1 MQKHAN
7 KQAVKARGVLAGSS
21 LAQHAAS
28 VASAYCLYRVYAW
41 SVVEYY
47 PFGEAYL
54 DTPPLPV
61 TPNSCPLKFTA
72 SGAANGGFIPVQD
85 ADQVETNSAFVM
97 LNGENQG
104 LWVSWHEDDLN
115 KKKDVDLSMCAQA
128 LASFGAKA
136 FGKRGVD
143 VDQATLYDQMDQ
155 EVWVWPGIEVGH
167 EWMVDG
173 VRLKT
178 LSLSPKV
185 RPIYLFIQCRPIPT
199 KLDNTQAIFVS
210 KFLSPEECQHV
221 IDLGKD
227 MLQPSPSVSQF
238 NLKGLDRYRTSST
251 AFMGQEV
258 KTRGASL
265 ARLPS
270 REFIEDIQLVRYEDG
285 QMYKVHTDYF
295 THLDVGAEVNPPA
308 LKSFSHWITWVQ
320 RLNVI
325 SPHPPLSP
333 RHSAA
338 FELQLATLL
347 LQPHSIVNDAM
358 WKYLG
363 PAWKVWMQEHV
374 ALKSDYI
381 VSSMISAF
389 RPVNPVVPLCYIRQ
403 RWEEIVGVPDATF
416 RLPLLAKY
424 IEPNRHA
431 TLFLYLNN
439 VDEGGETVF
448 PLHPTP
454 PGNVT
459 TRAGMPECS
468 RGLAV
473 RPQEGGGVLFY
484 SKHPSGENDYR
495 SLHGGCPPANGTHA
509 LFVCY
514 CLLTMFNVELH
525 ICIGS
530 IKWGSNVFMW
540 NVPAERGQRL
550 WKFW

>member
-21 LAQHAAS
+21 LAQHVAS
-28 VASAYCLYRVYAW
+28 VASAYCLYHVYAW

-54 DTPPLPV
+54 DTPPLPA

-185 RPIYLFIQCRPIPT
+185 RPIYLFIQCSPIPT

-210 KFLSPEECQHV
+210 NFLSPEECQHV

-227 MLQPSPSVSQF
+227 MLQPSPSVSH
-238 NLKGLDRYRTSST
+238 
-251 AFMGQEV
+251 QEV

-270 REFIEDIQLVRYEDG
+270 REFIEDIQLVRYEVG

-325 SPHPPLSP
+325 SPHHALYP

-403 RWEEIVGVPDATF
+403 RWEEVVGVPDATF
-416 RLPLLAKY
+416 
-424 IEPNRHA
+424 
-431 TLFLYLNN
+431 
-439 VDEGGETVF
+439 
-448 PLHPTP
+448 
-454 PGNVT
+454 
-459 TRAGMPECS
+459 
-468 RGLAV
+468 
-473 RPQEGGGVLFY
+473 
-484 SKHPSGENDYR
+484 
-495 SLHGGCPPANGTHA
+495 
-509 LFVCY
+509 
-514 CLLTMFNVELH
+514 
-525 ICIGS
+525 
-530 IKWGSNVFMW
+530 
-540 NVPAERGQRL
+540 
-550 WKFW
+550 